1 MWIED
6 IKMALFGL
14 DNDLVVEKIDNGF
27 IFFTN
32 HTCLWIPHGVDAYK
46 MAIKGNYEC
55 YDAINRE
62 LKGGELIK

>member
-14 DNDLVVEKIDNGF
+14 DSDLVIDKIEDGF

-32 HTCLWIPHGVDAYK
+32 HTCLWIQHGVNAYK
-46 MAIKGNYEC
+46 MAIKGNYE
-55 YDAINRE
+55 YFDEINKK
-62 LKGGELIK
+62 LKGGV